1 MSTDIPDAPSTAD
14 PGDEDAVFFNVNRIQ
29 LIADLFNPKLHKKKA
44 KKEEDNKKVEDNSFV
59 SAEYAGDDKYKY
71 TDVFSL

>member
-1 MSTDIPDAPSTAD
+1 MSTEVPPAPSTAE
-14 PGDEDAVFFNVNRIQ
+14 PADEDAVFSRIYHIQ

-71 TDVFSL
+71 TDVFS